1 MKKKLYDLAHCRAGD
16 KGNTSILSLIAYRD
30 KDYAALCKSVTVG
43 AVKRHLGHIIKGKV
57 TRHEVPNVGA
67 LQFVCEQ
74 SLGGGVTTS
83 LAMDAHGKSLSYALL
98 EMEIDVK
105 GK

>member
-1 MKKKLYDLAHCRAGD
+1 MKKKLYDFAHCRAGD

-30 KDYAALCKSVTVG
+30 EGLCG
-43 AVKRHLGHIIKGKV
+43 AVRERHGARGKRHLAHIIKGKV

-74 SLGGGVTTS
+74 SLAGGVTTS
-83 LAMDAHGKSLSYALL
+83 LAMDAHGKSLSCALL
-98 EMEIDVK
+98 EMEIEI
-105 GK
+105 

>member
-16 KGNTSILSLIAYRD
+16 KGNTSILSLIAYND
-30 KDYAALCKSVTVG
+30 KDYAVLCDKVPAAL
-43 AVKRHLGHIIKGKV
+43 VKRHLGHIIKGKV
-57 TRHEVPNVGA
+57 TRHEVANVGA

-98 EMEIDVK
+98 ELEIEV
-105 GK
+105 

>member
-30 KDYAALCKSVTVG
+30 EDYAVLCAKVT
-43 AVKRHLGHIIKGKV
+43 AQKVKRHLAHIIKGKV
-57 TRHEVPNVGA
+57 TRHEAANVGA

-98 EMEIDVK
+98 EMEIEV
-105 GK
+105 

>member
-1 MKKKLYDLAHCRAGD
+1 MSVFETYSQYYDL
-16 KGNTSILSLIAYRD
+16 LYRD
-30 KDYAALCKSVTVG
+30 KDYALLCKSVTAS
-43 AVKRHLGHIIKGKV
+43 AVKRHLGQIIKGKV

-74 SLGGGVTTS
+74 SLAGGVTTS

-98 EMEIDVK
+98 EMEIEV
-105 GK
+105 

>member
-30 KDYAALCKSVTVG
+30 EDYALLCREVTAE
-43 AVKRHLGHIIKGKV
+43 AVKRHLAHIINGSV

-74 SLGGGVTTS
+74 ALGGGVTTS

-98 EMEIDVK
+98 ELEIDDD
-105 GK
+105 